1 MDSDSPFPLEVL
13 IEGIPLSL
21 QASSGSRQAWIS
33 RVRQEALA
41 RRVETYELGF
51 LDSRALA
58 VTIYYF
64 SSAPMEGDIDNI
76 VKPIMDG
83 LITVAYLDDS
93 VVERVVAQKFE
104 PDADWEFTRPSAQ
117 LAAALDNGPPV
128 VYVRVDDDL
137 KWRSLDE

>member
-1 MDSDSPFPLEVL
+1 MDADSPFPLEIL
-13 IEGIPLSL
+13 IEGVPLSL
-21 QASSGSRQAWIS
+21 QASNASRQAWIT
-33 RVRQEALA
+33 RVREEALA
-41 RRVETYELGF
+41 RREQTYELGF
-51 LDSRALA
+51 LDDRALA

-64 SSAPMEGDIDNI
+64 SNAPMEGDIDNI

-83 LITVAYLDDS
+83 LIAVAYLDDK

-117 LAAALDNGPPV
+117 LAAALDKGPPV

-137 KWRSLDE
+137 MWRSRDE